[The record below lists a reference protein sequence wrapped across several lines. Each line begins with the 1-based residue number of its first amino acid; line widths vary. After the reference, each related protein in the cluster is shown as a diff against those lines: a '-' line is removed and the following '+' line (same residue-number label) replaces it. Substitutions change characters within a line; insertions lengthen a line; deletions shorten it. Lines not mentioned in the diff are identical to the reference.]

1 MSSALVPLFLGDWVL
16 QSRVYYDIPFQ
27 IPAAI
32 SLYYIG
38 RKNGKMIVI
47 ALLLITG
54 YLSLHVLSNL
64 GFVPPK
70 DPSSIVIE
78 PTVPH

>member
-1 MSSALVPLFLGDWVL
+1 MGDWVL
-16 QSRVYYDIPFQ
+16 QSRILYEIPFQ

-38 RKNGKMIVI
+38 RKNGKMIFI

-54 YLSLHVLSNL
+54 YLSLHVLANL
-64 GFVPPK
+64 GFVPPS
-70 DPSSIVIE
+70 DPLNIIQE
-78 PTVPH
+78 